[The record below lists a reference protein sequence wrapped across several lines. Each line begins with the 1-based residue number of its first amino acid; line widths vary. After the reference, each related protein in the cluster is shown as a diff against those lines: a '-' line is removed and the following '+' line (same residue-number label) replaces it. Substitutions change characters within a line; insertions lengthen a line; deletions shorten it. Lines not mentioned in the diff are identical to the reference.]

1 MTSDPQYDEW
11 TVSLSALVDDVAAVH
26 RQIATLQ
33 AQQAALLSDA
43 VALAVE
49 RDTTRSESS
58 RRRNADL
65 GMREVC
71 AELAAALR
79 VSDRSVQMRMS
90 DASTVTSRYPL
101 TLAAWREG
109 RVDAAHAGV
118 VVDAGVVVPDELV
131 ARYETIIVPIAESET
146 AGRLRS
152 IARTVAAQLA
162 PEVVAERR
170 QRAVDARA
178 VRLVNLEDGVARII
192 ADQPAVIAHGI
203 YDRLTQMAR
212 EAARL
217 EAEDDEDARDDEA
230 GVDSGSG
237 AEGGSGAEARGDT
250 TDDVEGDPAFV
261 SGPGQAS
268 ERRTIDQL
276 RADIF
281 ADLLLAGAPGAHD
294 GGLGSLTADV
304 HVTVP
309 VLTATGVG
317 DEPCVL
323 VGHGPIDPAT
333 ALRLAGSTPSWTRV
347 LTDPVSG
354 AVLAVDRYRPNKDL
368 IRHLRA
374 RDEHCRF
381 PGCRTSA
388 RRCDVDHTIDAA
400 AGGATTAGNL
410 SHLCRRHHTLKH
422 HTDWTVRQRPGGVL
436 EWSSPAGRSYVD
448 RSARTVRFVPT
459 DWLAVATAPRPP
471 DTPRAPF

>member
-1 MTSDPQYDEW
+1 MTSDPQYDDW

-33 AQQAALLSDA
+33 AQQAALLADA

-49 RDTTRSESS
+49 RDTTRSVAS

-71 AELAAALR
+71 AELAAVMR

-90 DASTVTSRYPL
+90 DASTVTSRYPM

-109 RVDAAHAGV
+109 RIDAAHAGV
-118 VVDAGVVVPDELV
+118 IVDAGVVVPDEVV
-131 ARYETIIVPIAESET
+131 ARYEAIIVPIAESET
-146 AGRLRS
+146 SGRLRS

-162 PEVVAERR
+162 PEAVGERR
-170 QRAVDARA
+170 QRAVDARG
-178 VRLVNLEDGVARII
+178 VRLVDLEDGIARII

-217 EAEDDEDARDDEA
+217 EGQQEPDGGSEDRERA
-230 GVDSGSG
+230 GRGSG
-237 AEGGSGAEARGDT
+237 D
-250 TDDVEGDPAFV
+250 DDVTDPDDGDSTTV
-261 SGPGQAS
+261 VTGPGGAS
-268 ERRTIDQL
+268 DHRTIDQL
-276 RADIF
+276 RADIL

-294 GGLGSLTADV
+294 GGLGAITADV
-304 HVTVP
+304 HVAVP
-309 VLTATGVG
+309 ALTAAGVG
-317 DEPCVL
+317 DEPCLL
-323 VGHGPIDPAT
+323 VGHGPIDTAT
-333 ALRLAGSTPSWTRV
+333 ALRLAGNVPSWTRV

-354 AVLAVDRYRPNKDL
+354 AVLAVDRYRPSKEL
-368 IRHLRA
+368 VRHLRA

-400 AGGATTAGNL
+400 AGGPTTAGNL

-459 DWLAVATAPRPP
+459 DWLAVATGPP
-471 DTPRAPF
+471 PPGSPRAPF